1 MDAIR
6 PLDED
11 QALGDRVRFDVGDEL
26 LDIGVDLGLVS
37 QLFPPVWSAEIDL
50 DRGRGGR
57 GELLVELLV
66 RLVAGGAELIHVAED
81 DDAWSESG
89 LDSEEVGERRAHAR
103 GIGIVGVGDDL
114 IAPLGVNELRA
125 TVARTVAGERLIDLV
140 GGYIEVEPDSDGGK
154 GIGQIVVADE
164 LGLYFPWAHL

>member
-1 MDAIR
+1 M
-6 PLDED
+6 
-11 QALGDRVRFDVGDEL
+11 
-26 LDIGVDLGLVS
+26 
-37 QLFPPVWSAEIDL
+37 
-50 DRGRGGR
+50 
-57 GELLVELLV
+57 

-125 TVARTVAGERLIDLV
+125 TVARTVAGERLVDLV
-140 GGYIEVEPDSDGGK
+140 GGYIEVEPDSDGSK